1 MAGCEAHNNGGDN
14 DAARKRIAN
23 WAAAFAVIGAILVLL
38 NVLGSLGWV
47 AALAIALGAVA
58 GGALGFF
65 LGSAY
70 DWFSRLKSQNPDTI
84 TIAGVAKC
92 VGRNPFGLQPWTDGD
107 WTCNMGNLAV
117 ASPTDL
123 AITAPGAT
131 DLVSEVRLRPAP
143 GSGLEHAFYS
153 FNEEAHTTD
162 ILHCEISS
170 HIGSY
175 SVVGGAIGSGL
186 GTAAGIGAGIA
197 ACIALG
203 IFTFGI
209 GAAVCALIVAALA
222 AAGAAG
228 GGLAGDAIGA
238 TIGWIVDEL
247 SDFDKA
253 GKSIGPGTCA
263 FLTGKWMTDTSHQHN
278 EIHDVESVQ
287 TFACGIKVVDPG
299 LHPVGAVVG
308 IGRQPAGTGN
318 NLH

>member
-1 MAGCEAHNNGGDN
+1 MLKN
-14 DAARKRIAN
+14 ARIGELTENYRIERI
-23 WAAAFAVIGAILVLL
+23 FRVVEVGLIGIRV
-38 NVLGSLGWV
+38 V
-47 AALAIALGAVA
+47 
-58 GGALGFF
+58 
-65 LGSAY
+65 
-70 DWFSRLKSQNPDTI
+70 
-84 TIAGVAKC
+84 
-92 VGRNPFGLQPWTDGD
+92 PWRPAQRKQTVRPG
-107 WTCNMGNLAV
+107 
-117 ASPTDL
+117 PHRP
-123 AITAPGAT
+123 APGAT
-131 DLVSEVRLRPAP
+131 DLVSEVRLHPAP

-162 ILHCEISS
+162 ILHCEIGS

-197 ACIALG
+197 VCIALG

-222 AAGAAG
+222 AAGAAA

-263 FLTGKWMTDTSHQHN
+263 FVTGKWMTDTSHQHN
-278 EIHDVESVQ
+278 EIHDAEGVQ